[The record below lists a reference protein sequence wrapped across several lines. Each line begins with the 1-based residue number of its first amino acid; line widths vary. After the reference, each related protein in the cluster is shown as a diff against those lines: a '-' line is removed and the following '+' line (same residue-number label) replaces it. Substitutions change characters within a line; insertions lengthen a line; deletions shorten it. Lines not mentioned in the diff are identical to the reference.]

1 MAIVYIGSHDL
12 IVDRNRELVGF
23 HGRTGTVRFLTAEE
37 VRQELGYGHLRHIY
51 WLVEQG
57 YLPYRKFGR
66 ELVFIEQDIREFQRQ
81 RGS

>member
-1 MAIVYIGSHDL
+1 MAIVYVGSHDL
-12 IVDRNRELVGF
+12 IVNRDELVGF
-23 HGRTGTVRFLTAEE
+23 HGRTGTVRFLTAER
-37 VRQELGYGHLRHIY
+37 VRQELGYSHLRHIY

-66 ELVFIEQDIREFQRQ
+66 ELVFIEQDIHEFLRR